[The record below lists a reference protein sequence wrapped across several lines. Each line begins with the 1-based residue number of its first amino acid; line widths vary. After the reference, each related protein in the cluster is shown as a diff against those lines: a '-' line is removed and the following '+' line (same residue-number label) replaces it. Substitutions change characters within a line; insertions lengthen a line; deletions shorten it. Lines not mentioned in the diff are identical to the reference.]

1 MSDNPT
7 DSDLLG
13 DIYEDEALPS
23 TPLLD
28 EETPFATMMSSFD
41 DAAQSLGIDPAE
53 YRILRKCDREIS
65 FSVPVRLDDGSM
77 EVLDGFRIQ
86 HNAGLGPFLG
96 PLRISEN
103 MRIVELRALAA
114 WMTWKCALL
123 NVPFGGAAGGLRIEP
138 KDHSAGEMERAVRR
152 YTASLLSDIGPE
164 RDVFMPDVGSDEQT
178 MAWVLDTVSTHDRVT
193 QNGAVTGKPTEMGGT
208 LGHQDAV
215 SQGLRVILRLAVER
229 FKLSPKGMSVIIQG
243 AGTVGGSLARILAA
257 DGYKVCG
264 ISDVHGAF
272 YNPNGLDI
280 EAILAWRKE
289 NGSLLECLGDFER
302 INNRELLCKPCE
314 VLIPCATANAIHSK
328 IAQEVNCKVI
338 VEGAHGPTSSRADKI
353 LEERGIPVV
362 PDILA
367 NGGGVVMSYF
377 EWVQNRMGYAW
388 IEPVIEKRLRRFMA
402 EGWNSVLKI
411 QDREGVHMRK
421 AASIVAVERV
431 AAADQLRGIYA

>member
-7 DSDLLG
+7 DEELLG

-41 DAAQSLGIDPAE
+41 DAAQSLGVDPGE
-53 YRILRKCDREIS
+53 YQILRKCDREIA

-96 PLRISEN
+96 PLRISKN
-103 MRIVELRALAA
+103 MRVVELRALAA

-123 NVPFGGAAGGLRIEP
+123 NVPFGGSAGGLCFDT
-138 KDHSAGEMERAVRR
+138 KGHSSGEVERAVRR
-152 YTASLLSDIGPE
+152 YTANILSDVGPE

-178 MAWVLDTVSTHDRVT
+178 MAWVLDTVSSHDRVT
-193 QNGAVTGKPTEMGGT
+193 QNAAVTGKPTEMGGT
-208 LGHQDAV
+208 LGHRDAV
-215 SQGLRVILRLAVER
+215 AQGLRVILRLAAER
-229 FKLSPKGMSVIIQG
+229 FDLPRKGMSVIIQG
-243 AGTVGGSLARILAA
+243 AGTVGGHLARILAA

-272 YNPNGLDI
+272 YNPEGLDI
-280 EAILAWRKE
+280 ETILAWRKE
-289 NGSLLECLGDFER
+289 NGSLLECPGDFER
-302 INNRELLCKPCE
+302 ISNRELLCKPCE

-328 IAQEVNCKVI
+328 VAQEVNCRVI

-367 NGGGVVMSYF
+367 NGGGVVISYF
-377 EWVQNRMGYAW
+377 EWVQNRMGYSW
-388 IEPVIEKRLRRFMA
+388 IAPVIEKRLRRFMV
-402 EGWNSVLKI
+402 EGWNSV
-411 QDREGVHMRK
+411 QVVQEREGVHMRK
-421 AASIVAVERV
+421 AAGIVAVERV